1 MEDDQWPIHYLY
13 LDQLAYV
20 VEGHP
25 RGGHRP
31 RHRAGHDELPPA
43 GLEVRQGVVGR
54 VDGAPE
60 VDVLRTRTRIVTN
73 RQKIMFRTSSP
84 QIIVACSMRRDRID
98 RSQLVRCCDANFNS
112 ACIL

>member
-60 VDVLRTRTRIVTN
+60 VDVLRTRTRIVTKTEN
-73 RQKIMFRTSSP
+73 NVQN
-84 QIIVACSMRRDRID
+84 IIASDYCS
-98 RSQLVRCCDANFNS
+98 L
-112 ACIL
+112 